1 MKMSVI
7 KMVYRDLGMFWMSV
21 LFKGLFS
28 RVSLDFVLSEALQ
41 SFFYLFSNFFVLFYY
56 YPDVQGIINI
66 KISKGN
72 PWRIQVV
79 GCYIVFVRVRF
90 EGVKKA

>member
-1 MKMSVI
+1 MSVI

-41 SFFYLFSNFFVLFYY
+41 SFFYLFVFELFCFILLLSRRAKDNKYK
-56 YPDVQGIINI
+56 N
-66 KISKGN
+66 K
-72 PWRIQVV
+72 
-79 GCYIVFVRVRF
+79 
-90 EGVKKA
+90 